1 MRDSSTYTAERPLEI
16 RSDFD
21 LTAFY
26 IILGLSCLPYVLI
39 CLSTRRLRII
49 ICVIYFYWQIKFIHG
64 GIFGGS
70 MSDTFVGRPLT
81 LQDAPF
87 AWPPF
92 FIISGISFLPYVLI
106 CTSTTRFRKFL
117 CIAYFIIQVP
127 FIFIGLYRP

>member
-49 ICVIYFYWQIKFIHG
+49 ICVIYFYWQVKFIHV

-87 AWPPF
+87 YLATFLYYKRYFLLALRPNLYKYYKVQK
-92 FIISGISFLPYVLI
+92 ISMHRLLYNSSSI
-106 CTSTTRFRKFL
+106 
-117 CIAYFIIQVP
+117 YFYW
-127 FIFIGLYRP
+127 FE